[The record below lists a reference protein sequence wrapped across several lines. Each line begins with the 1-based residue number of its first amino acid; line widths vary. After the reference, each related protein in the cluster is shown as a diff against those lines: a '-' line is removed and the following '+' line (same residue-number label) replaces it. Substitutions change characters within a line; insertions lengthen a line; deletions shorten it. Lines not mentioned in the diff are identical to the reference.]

1 MAEGMPVHAVI
12 TAVAEVTDSDP
23 TELPLLNEPID
34 PEALTAFF
42 DSSSLSQL
50 RT

>member
-1 MAEGMPVHAVI
+1 MAEGTPVHAVI

-23 TELPLLNEPID
+23 TELPPLSKAID
-34 PEALTAFF
+34 PEAPNTFF

-50 RT
+50 RM